1 MKRRTLGQ
9 VLVWPWLAAAVLA
22 RAQTAP
28 VLRVAWVSLEQ
39 ANSNPPVLA
48 AFRAGLAGLG
58 YVEGKNLQIDSWWG
72 NGSAARLEQL
82 RGEILGSRPD
92 LIVAQGGLALMPML
106 NAEVNRPVLFSMSGD
121 PAAARIVASY
131 AHPGGNATGITLFA
145 AELAG
150 KRLALLKEVLPGMR
164 SVAVIHN
171 PLHPGAPREVASTRQ
186 AAEALAL
193 KPSFLP
199 TRNAAELDAAL
210 AEAARLRVDAVLVFA
225 DGFTLTHSERIAEFS
240 LRQRI
245 PVVAGWASFAQRGN
259 LMAYGPEFED
269 VYRRLAS
276 YADRIRKGAKAAD
289 LPVEQ
294 PSKFEL
300 VVNLKTARA
309 LGLTVP
315 RTVLLQA
322 TEVIE

>member
-1 MKRRTLGQ
+1 MKRRTFFRIL
-9 VLVWPWLAAAVLA
+9 LAPWLGLA
-22 RAQTAP
+22 LPAPAQRSPA
-28 VLRVAWVSLEQ
+28 LRVAWVSLEQ

-48 AFRAGLAGLG
+48 AFRAGMAGLG
-58 YVEGKNLQIDSWWG
+58 YVEGKDLQIDTWWG
-72 NGSAARLEQL
+72 NGSVARLEQL
-82 RGEILGSRPD
+82 RGEILRSSPD
-92 LIVAQGGLALMPML
+92 LIVAQGGIALKPML
-106 NAEVNRPVLFSMSGD
+106 DAEVNRPVLFSMSGD

-150 KRLALLKEVLPGMR
+150 KRLALLKQVLPGMR
-164 SVAVIHN
+164 SVGVIHN
-171 PLHPGAPREVASTRQ
+171 PLHPGAPREVSSTRE

-193 KPSFLP
+193 KPTFLP
-199 TRNAAELDAAL
+199 TQNATELDAAL

-225 DGFTLTHSERIAEFS
+225 DGFTLTHADRIAAFS

-259 LMAYGPEFED
+259 LMAYGPEFAD

-276 YADRIRKGAKAAD
+276 YADRIRRGARPAD

-294 PSKFEL
+294 PTKFEL

-309 LGLTVP
+309 LGITVP
-315 RTVLLQA
+315 QSVLVQA